1 MGGLAAR
8 TIAPVVDR
16 DELVEKL
23 AESMRGLPPEND
35 FANEPEHLFAPGV
48 YMRVLHMPA
57 GSVIVSKIHKTE
69 HFCIALS
76 GLALVRIGD
85 GLEEIRGPRLM
96 KTYAGTQRALVIVED
111 AVWLTIHPTDETDV
125 GKLET
130 LLIAKTHDDP
140 VLVALRHE
148 G

>member
-1 MGGLAAR
+1 MLAAR
-8 TIAPVVDR
+8 NIAPAVSR
-16 DELVEKL
+16 DDLVERL
-23 AESMRGLPPEND
+23 ADSMRGEPKENE
-35 FANEPEHLFAPGV
+35 FEGAPEHLFAPGV

-57 GSVIVSKIHKTE
+57 GTVIVSKIHKTE

-76 GLALVRIGD
+76 GLALVRIGES
-85 GLEEIRGPRLM
+85 LEEIRGPRLM
-96 KTYAGTQRALVIVED
+96 KTYPGTQRALVIVED
-111 AVWLTIHPTDETDV
+111 AVWLTIHPTEETDV

-140 VLVALRHE
+140 ALVALRHE

>member
-1 MGGLAAR
+1 MLAALNGVAR
-8 TIAPVVDR
+8 R
-16 DELVEKL
+16 DDLVEKL
-23 AESMRGLPPEND
+23 AASMRDLPPENE
-35 FANEPEHLFAPGV
+35 FATDPEHLFAPGV

-76 GLALVRIGD
+76 GLALVRLAG
-85 GLEEIRGPRLM
+85 GKLEEIRGPRIM
-96 KTYAGTQRALVIVED
+96 RTRPGTQRALVIAED
-111 AVWLTIHPTDETDV
+111 AVWLTIHPTEKTDV
-125 GKLET
+125 EEIEN

-140 VLVALRHE
+140 VLVALRDQSE